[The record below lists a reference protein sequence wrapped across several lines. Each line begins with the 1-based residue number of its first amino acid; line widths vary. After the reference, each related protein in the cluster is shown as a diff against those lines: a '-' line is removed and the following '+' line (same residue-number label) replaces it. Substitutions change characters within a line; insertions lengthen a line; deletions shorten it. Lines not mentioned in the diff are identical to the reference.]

1 MSLDTLTNNAIIAKA
16 QDDFSAIF
24 ADIKYNVTLASG
36 VAQQITVPNDL
47 GLGIQGKKNALVLAL
62 IKIVVGK
69 TVWVARNTTA
79 TLPSGTISLCDEE
92 LISPVM
98 CRAVYG
104 NDTLSFITS
113 ETNAALWVGFY
124 SPK

>member
-16 QDDFSAIF
+16 KDDFSALF
-24 ADIKYNVTLASG
+24 ADIKYNVSLASG

-92 LISPVM
+92 LVSPVM

-113 ETNAALWVGFY
+113 EANTVLWVGFY

>member
-16 QDDFSAIF
+16 QDDFSATF
-24 ADIKYNVTLASG
+24 ADIKYSVSLAAST
-36 VAQQITVPNDL
+36 AQQITVPNEL
-47 GLGIQGKKNALVLAL
+47 GLGIQGKKNALVLAV

-69 TVWVARNTTA
+69 TVWVARNATA
-79 TLPSGTISLCDEE
+79 ALPSGTIALCDEE
-92 LISPVM
+92 LVAPVM

-104 NDTLSFITS
+104 NDTLSFISPDANTV
-113 ETNAALWVGFY
+113 LWVGFY